1 MKFSV
6 ATVER
11 LRAHYQGLPVCV
23 TGGAGFIG
31 GHLVDALISLGASIT
46 VLDDLSN
53 STLEHLGSLIEL
65 EPRRVRFVHGSVL
78 DDDAVREAVRGE
90 ATGSPFE
97 SSAKLVFHLG
107 AVGSVPRSIKEPQ
120 RTWSVNSTGTL
131 RVLEAARESK
141 VGRVIYAASSS
152 AYGEQ
157 RGSAGADGLAKVET
171 QAPLPMSPYAASK
184 LAGEHLM
191 TAYASSYEIST
202 VSLRLFNVFGPRQPA
217 DSAYSAVI
225 AAMTKRI
232 LDGQPPLIYG
242 DGRQT
247 RDFTPVSNAVLALLQ
262 AGAIEKNLR
271 GETINIGTGKRASV
285 LELAEL
291 IAKACGVSEVRPV
304 FDPARAGDVRD
315 SLADLTKAREVLN
328 FTPITTLE
336 EGIAETVAWSKR
348 QFAGA

>member
-31 GHLVDALISLGASIT
+31 GHLADALISLGASIT

-90 ATGSPFE
+90 ATCSPFE

-131 RVLEAARESK
+131 RVLEAFTGGGAGQSGTRE
-141 VGRVIYAASSS
+141 GRQFVLDQSVDFTL
-152 AYGEQ
+152 
-157 RGSAGADGLAKVET
+157 RK
-171 QAPLPMSPYAASK
+171 
-184 LAGEHLM
+184 H
-191 TAYASSYEIST
+191 
-202 VSLRLFNVFGPRQPA
+202 SLRAGLLFEAGQW
-217 DSAYSAVI
+217 DSTQQA
-225 AAMTKRI
+225 
-232 LDGQPPLIYG
+232 
-242 DGRQT
+242 
-247 RDFTPVSNAVLALLQ
+247 NA
-262 AGAIEKNLR
+262 N
-271 GETINIGTGKRASV
+271 GTYTFS
-285 LELAEL
+285 
-291 IAKACGVSEVRPV
+291 
-304 FDPARAGDVRD
+304 
-315 SLADLTKAREVLN
+315 SLADFQAGLARTYTRRVGDPAVSYTQYQAGWYAQDDFRLTRNLQVSLGLRQELQTHVNDKWNLAPRAAFTWTVAKTNVRGGWGVFYDWFESGTYEQTIRADGVTQFDEVVLN
-328 FTPITTLE
+328 PTYPLTATSA
-336 EGIAETVAWSKR
+336 GIRLPASRIQTAESLA
-348 QFAGA
+348 

>member
-1 MKFSV
+1 MKFP
-6 ATVER
+6 AAMVER
-11 LRAHYQGLPVCV
+11 LRAQYQGLPVCV

-31 GHLVDALISLGASIT
+31 GHLVDALLSLGSSIT

-65 EPRRVRFVHGSVL
+65 EPRRIRFVHGSVL
-78 DDDAVREAVRGE
+78 DDDAIAEAVRGE
-90 ATGSPFE
+90 NTSSPFATP
-97 SSAKLVFHLG
+97 AKLVFHLG

-131 RVLEAARESK
+131 RVLEAARAHK
-141 VGRVIYAASSS
+141 VARVIYAGSSS

-157 RGSAGADGLAKVET
+157 RGSAGADGPAKVET
-171 QAPLPMSPYAASK
+171 QAPVPMSPYAASK

-191 TAYASSYEIST
+191 TAYASSYAIST

-232 LDGQPPLIYG
+232 LEGQPPLIYG

-247 RDFTPVSNAVLALLQ
+247 RDFTPVANAVLSLLQ
-262 AGAIEKNLR
+262 AGASDKPLR
-271 GETINIGTGKRASV
+271 GETINIGTGRRASV
-285 LELAEL
+285 LQLAEM
-291 IAKACGVSEVRPV
+291 IGRACGVPDVRPIHE
-304 FDPARAGDVRD
+304 PARHGDVRD
-315 SLADLTKAREVLN
+315 SLADLSRAREILN
-328 FTPITTLE
+328 FTPITSLE

>member
-1 MKFSV
+1 MKFP
-6 ATVER
+6 AAIVER
-11 LRAHYQGLPVCV
+11 LRAHYQGLSVCV

-31 GHLVDALISLGASIT
+31 GHLVDALLSLGATIT

-53 STLEHLGSLIEL
+53 SSLEHLGSLIDL
-65 EPRRVRFVHGSVL
+65 EPRRIRFVHGSVL
-78 DDDAVREAVRGE
+78 DDDAVGEAVRGE
-90 ATGSPFE
+90 TTGGVFDSG
-97 SSAKLVFHLG
+97 AKLVFHLG

-131 RVLEAARESK
+131 RVLEAARAHK
-141 VGRVIYAASSS
+141 VGRVIYAGSSS

-157 RGSAGADGLAKVET
+157 RGSAGPDGPAKIET

-191 TAYASSYEIST
+191 TAYAQSYALST
-202 VSLRLFNVFGPRQPA
+202 VSLRLFNVFGPRQPS

-225 AAMTKRI
+225 ATMTRRI

-247 RDFTPVSNAVLALLQ
+247 RDFTPVANAVLALLQ
-262 AGAIEKNLR
+262 AGAIDKPLR
-271 GETINIGTGKRASV
+271 GETINIGNGKRASV
-285 LELAEL
+285 LHLAEL
-291 IAKACGVSEVRPV
+291 IGAACGVPEVRPV
-304 FDPARAGDVRD
+304 FEPARAGDVRD
-315 SLADLTKAREVLN
+315 SLADLARAREILSY
-328 FTPITTLE
+328 TPLTSLE
-336 EGIAETVAWSKR
+336 DGVAETVAWSKR